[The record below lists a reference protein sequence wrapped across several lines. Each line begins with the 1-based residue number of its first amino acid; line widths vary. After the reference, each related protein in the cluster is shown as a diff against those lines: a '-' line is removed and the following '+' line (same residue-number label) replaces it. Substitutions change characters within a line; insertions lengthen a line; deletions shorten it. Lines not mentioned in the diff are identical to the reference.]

1 MCMYLLFDAYVC
13 LSAQSAWK
21 RREVAGEAD
30 CLQGGS
36 LVPGERVRGDSV
48 LHTPLK
54 YSNV

>member
-1 MCMYLLFDAYVC
+1 MYLLFDAYVC